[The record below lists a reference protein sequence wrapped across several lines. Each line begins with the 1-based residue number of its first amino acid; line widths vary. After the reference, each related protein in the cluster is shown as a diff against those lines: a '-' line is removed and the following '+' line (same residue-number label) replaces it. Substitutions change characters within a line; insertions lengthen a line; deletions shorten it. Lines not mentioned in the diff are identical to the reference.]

1 MRLAIFVFILAY
13 ACCTVA
19 GGSGGYEKVTSGST
33 CMRGTRVTSKEE
45 CVEAAKQLGLSDKD
59 AVESSGDWSDWPPYC
74 FAAGGGVYFNTNGD
88 ATSMCNS
95 EDRICICNEPGMIE
109 AMIKK

>member
-1 MRLAIFVFILAY
+1 
-13 ACCTVA
+13 
-19 GGSGGYEKVTSGST
+19 
-33 CMRGTRVTSKEE
+33 MRGTRVTSKEE
-45 CVEAAKQLGLSDKD
+45 CIAAAKQLGLSDKD

-95 EDRICICNEPGMIE
+95 EDRICICNEPGMIV